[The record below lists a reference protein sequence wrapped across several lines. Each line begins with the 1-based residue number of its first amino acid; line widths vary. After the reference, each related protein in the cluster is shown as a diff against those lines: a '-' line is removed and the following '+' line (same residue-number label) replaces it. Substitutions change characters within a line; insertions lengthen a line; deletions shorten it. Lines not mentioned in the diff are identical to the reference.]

1 MKMNIV
7 FFSNPDFMGAE
18 KLPQFTSMPRFTA
31 MLADGMTER
40 GHRVKIWSPGAKF
53 FNLPIRGSVKKWLGY
68 VDQYVIFP
76 AAVKRMMKECPED
89 TLYVFTDQA
98 QGPWVRLVEKQ
109 KHVMHCHDFMAQ
121 FSALDLI
128 PEFKTSWTGKKYQ
141 KFIRSGYH
149 KAKNFISVSHKTSK
163 DLVQLIGERAKT
175 SSVVYN
181 GLDDSYKPL
190 DRTRSRTILTNK
202 VGVDLTGGYLMHIGG
217 NQWYKNRMG
226 VLEIY
231 NAWRDLGNKLPLLL
245 IGAKPSEELAAAIS
259 ISNYKKDIQAVSGL
273 SDIYVRHAYA
283 GASLFLFPSIAE
295 GFGWPIAEAMASGC
309 LVLTTGE
316 APLNEVAGD
325 AGFFIPKRSIE
336 NPNAWAKDA
345 AIVVNNI
352 LNLPAPEYDKAIA
365 ASLENVKR
373 FDLTNALNQIENI
386 YHEIT

>member
-1 MKMNIV
+1 MKMTIV

-18 KLPQFTSMPRFTA
+18 KLPQFTSMPRFTS

-40 GHRVKIWSPGAKF
+40 GHRVKIWSPGATF
-53 FNLPIRGSVKKWLGY
+53 FNLPVRGPVKKWLGY
-68 VDQYVIFP
+68 VDQYLVFP
-76 AAVKRMMKECPED
+76 SAVKRMMKECPED

-98 QGPWVRLVEKQ
+98 QGPWVRLVEK
-109 KHVMHCHDFMAQ
+109 KRHVMHCHDFLAQ

-141 KFIRSGYH
+141 KFIRSGFH

-163 DLVQLIGERAKT
+163 DLVQLIGDKAKT

-190 DRTRSRTILTNK
+190 DRIKSRTILSNK
-202 VGVDLTGGYLMHIGG
+202 IGVSLVDGYLMHIGG

-231 NAWRDLGNKLPLLL
+231 NAWRDLGNKLPLLF
-245 IGAKPSEELAAAIS
+245 IGAEPSEELAEAIANS
-259 ISNYKKDIQAVSGL
+259 AYKDDIHAIPGL

-295 GFGWPIAEAMASGC
+295 GFGWPIAEAMASGS

-325 AGFFIPKRSIE
+325 AGFFIPKRTID
-336 NPNAWAKDA
+336 NAERWAKDA
-345 AIVVNNI
+345 AQVVDRI
-352 LNLPAPEYDKAIA
+352 LHLPAEEYDKAIA
-365 ASLENVKR
+365 ASLANVKR
-373 FDLTNALNQIENI
+373 FDLTNALDQIENI